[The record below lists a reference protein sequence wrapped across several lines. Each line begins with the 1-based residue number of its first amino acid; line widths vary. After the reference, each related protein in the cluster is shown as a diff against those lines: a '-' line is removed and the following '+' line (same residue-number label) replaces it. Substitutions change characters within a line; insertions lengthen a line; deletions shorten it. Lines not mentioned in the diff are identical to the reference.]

1 MNINYMLTISE
12 YKHKTTWCLLG
23 VLLKLLTV
31 SVARPQTKNEA
42 VSQAVAMCDYFLDKG
57 RGIASFIFNHI
68 KTLTPY
74 HFSAFAY
81 TEIYHISR
89 NYDDHSWC
97 NFRDD

>member
-1 MNINYMLTISE
+1 MYVNSRLTDSQ
-12 YKHKTTWCLLG
+12 YKHKTTWCFLY
-23 VLLKLLTV
+23 VLLNLLTN
-31 SVARPQTKNEA
+31 SVAGPQTKNEA
-42 VSQAVAMCDYFLDKG
+42 VSEAVAMRNYFLDKG

-68 KTLTPY
+68 KNLIQY

>member
-1 MNINYMLTISE
+1 MNINYMLTISQ
-12 YKHKTTWCLLG
+12 YKHKTTWCFLYVFLN
-23 VLLKLLTV
+23 LLTS
-31 SVARPQTKNEA
+31 SVAGPQTKNEA
-42 VSQAVAMCDYFLDKG
+42 VSEAVAMRNYFLDKG

-68 KTLTPY
+68 KNLIQY

>member
-1 MNINYMLTISE
+1 MYNNYIHTNSQ
-12 YKHKTTWCLLG
+12 YKHKTTWCLLD
-23 VLLKLLTV
+23 VLLNLLTL
-31 SVARPQTKNEA
+31 SVVRPQTKNEA
-42 VSQAVAMCDYFLDKG
+42 VSEALAMCDYFLDKG

-68 KTLTPY
+68 KNLIQY

>member
-1 MNINYMLTISE
+1 MYINSRLTDSQ

-23 VLLKLLTV
+23 VLLKLLTLSV
-31 SVARPQTKNEA
+31 SRPQTKNEA
-42 VSQAVAMCDYFLDKG
+42 VSEAVAMRDFFLDKG
-57 RGIASFIFNHI
+57 RGIASFIFNDL
-68 KTLTPY
+68 KTPTPY
-74 HFSAFAY
+74 HFSAFTY